1 MDVKNVNFITA
12 LFIWFSSNRI
22 SCHFHVVINKNI
34 FFSQKKKEN
43 KIIRKKAEKRYLK
56 KHGDTNG
63 SVVLKEFAI

>member
-1 MDVKNVNFITA
+1 
-12 LFIWFSSNRI
+12 
-22 SCHFHVVINKNI
+22 VINKNI